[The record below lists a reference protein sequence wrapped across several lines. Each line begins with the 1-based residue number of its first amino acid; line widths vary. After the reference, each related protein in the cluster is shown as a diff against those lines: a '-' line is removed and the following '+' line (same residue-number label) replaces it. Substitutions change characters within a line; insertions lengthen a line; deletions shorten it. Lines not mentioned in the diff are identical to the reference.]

1 MPLDSQMDKLQTS
14 IWKFLVEGYSGKEN
28 VTLRRAI
35 LARYNLMHSTNL
47 ADRIF
52 RDEVVALVTIF
63 KKAICS
69 TPSGY
74 FVART
79 MGEKQHSLNYLDSF
93 IGELVQHRN
102 ALAEADPLERQERLL

>member
-1 MPLDSQMDKLQTS
+1 MPLDSQMSPIQAS
-14 IWKFLVEGYSGKEN
+14 IWKFLLKGYSGKEN
-28 VTLRRAI
+28 VTRRTII
-35 LARYNLMHSTNL
+35 LARYNLMHNVEL
-47 ADRIF
+47 NDRIF
-52 RDEVVALVTIF
+52 RDEIVALVRIF

-79 MGEKQHSLNYLDSF
+79 VGEKQHSLNYLDSF

-102 ALAEADPLERQERLL
+102 ALAEAEPLERQERLI